1 MRIDLFCQVVDNYG
15 DIGVCWRL
23 ARQLSRSIPVRLF
36 VDDLQAFS
44 RIEKAID
51 PKQSPQRVAHTVI
64 HHWADAEQAQPAPIV
79 IEAFGCDLPERYIH
93 HMPQHTQLWLNV
105 EYLSA
110 ESWVEDLHLMPSPQ
124 ANGISKYF
132 FFPGFTEKTGG
143 LLAPMEGLEIVKAKV
158 SRGVSNSVG
167 VKLMETVGSVDTVE
181 KMSSPDDVGSANQ
194 LEIVKPMEEADSIS
208 TAESVATKNVAPAPA
223 VGEQQPLP
231 GAKTDASS
239 NFDWQRFGLSIPSHH
254 KVAFVFPYLNAP
266 LETLYEALA
275 QQVQPWTVLLA
286 ATAPEPVLSPEQ
298 RTRLSIHRLPFIQQA
313 DFDALLDAADLN
325 IIRGED
331 SFVRAI
337 WAAKPFIWQPYIQD
351 EDTHLE
357 KLRAWLARTPF
368 DAATQQLI
376 IDWSTSQLRTEQL
389 QQALQGLNGWQQ
401 QCQAYARELAAHDD
415 LVTQLIAFC
424 SQKCQKA
431 VK

>member
-64 HHWADAEQAQPAPIV
+64 HHWSDAEQAQPAPIV
-79 IEAFGCDLPERYIH
+79 IEAFGCDLPERYLH

-143 LLAPMEGLEIVKAKV
+143 LLAPMEGLEIEK
-158 SRGVSNSVG
+158 GVR
-167 VKLMETVGSVDTVE
+167 
-181 KMSSPDDVGSANQ
+181 A
-194 LEIVKPMEEADSIS
+194 
-208 TAESVATKNVAPAPA
+208 AEDVAPAPA
-223 VGEQQPLP
+223 IGEQQPLL
-231 GAKTDASS
+231 GAKTDSSS

-254 KVAFVFPYLNAP
+254 RVAFVFPYPNAP
-266 LETLYEALA
+266 LETLYEVLA
-275 QQVQPWTVLLA
+275 QQVRPWTVLLA

-357 KLRAWLARTPF
+357 KLRAWLDRTPF

-376 IDWSTSQLRTEQL
+376 MDWSTSQLRTEQL